1 MDPTRQAGWRSDPRL
16 PRTRGDGPGS
26 VTSGKSW
33 ITAPPHPRGWTP
45 PPRLGALVK
54 PGSPAP
60 AGMDPSDAVMQVLV
74 SGLPRTRGD
83 GPVTVLPD
91 VPITTAPPHPR
102 GWTHMCTQL
111 GLS

>member
-1 MDPTRQAGWRSDPRL
+1 
-16 PRTRGDGPGS
+16 
-26 VTSGKSW
+26 
-33 ITAPPHPRGWTP
+33 
-45 PPRLGALVK
+45 
-54 PGSPAP
+54 
-60 AGMDPSDAVMQVLV
+60 MDPSDAVMQVLV